1 LNFKHIY
8 LYASLAFFAYILKQ
22 YVLEENNTTERVTRL
37 VKVAAVTLAPFFIS
51 FLPFIVAG
59 GIDQVSIILARL
71 FPFQRGLIHEYWAP
85 NCWALYY
92 FADKLINIVAA
103 RLGGSS
109 VSVQVAGDLHQ
120 LKYLPQVSALVTTA
134 IILLFSIPILI
145 KFASRGMRFFK
156 LVFLCGALFFLF
168 GFHVH

>member
-1 LNFKHIY
+1 M
-8 LYASLAFFAYILKQ
+8 
-22 YVLEENNTTERVTRL
+22 
-37 VKVAAVTLAPFFIS
+37 KVGAVTLIPFVVS
-51 FLPFIVAG
+51 FLPFVFVG

-92 FADKLINIVAA
+92 FSDKLINIIAI

-109 VSVQVAGDLHQ
+109 VSIQVAGDLHQ
-120 LKYLPQVSALVTTA
+120 LKYLPQISPLLTTA
-134 IILLFSIPILI
+134 IILLLSLPILI
-145 KFASRGMRFFK
+145 RFATRGMRFYK